1 MEDKYIVMKVSDLR
15 RLLNDVKRYEHYYIY
30 ASDQNRDGQGEWHC
44 DIEVGN
50 EPLGEDGWGDGDEHW
65 SFDSLENHMA
75 KFGSRETE
83 VHEALFEMTRASLS
97 SSSSR
102 PAPQPPREEGLHL
115 QEHLELCENMFD
127 DFCREAQQFIDK
139 AKEKGYEQN

>member
-1 MEDKYIVMKVSDLR
+1 MEDKHIVMKVSDLR
-15 RLLNDVKRYEHYYIY
+15 RLLNDIKRYEHYYIY

-75 KFGSRETE
+75 KFGSREAE
-83 VHEALFEMTRASLS
+83 IHNALFDMTRASLS
-97 SSSSR
+97 SSSE
-102 PAPQPPREEGLHL
+102 PTEGLHP
-115 QEHLELCENMFD
+115 QEHLELCADMFD
-127 DFCREAQQFIDK
+127 DFYREASQLITKIGD
-139 AKEKGYEQN
+139 EDDE